1 MSELRK
7 HYFLD
12 EYCVIAAERGS
23 RPSDFISAPEIS
35 GIKDCAFCGGN
46 EDKTP
51 PATAVYRDGQV
62 LKDDDDG
69 ERVKDW
75 QIRCIPNLYP
85 ALSPDAAPI
94 EASSARPQEG
104 WQVQPGYGFHEVIVE
119 TPRHDKILPEL
130 TDDEMGLLMHVYR
143 DRVVYYRSQEG
154 IAYVS
159 LFKNSGK
166 SAGASLE
173 HTHSQLI
180 ALPVQPSILQQELD
194 VITHLEE
201 CPYCS
206 IARTECESPRLVTR
220 NLDWVAFTP
229 FSSRFPFE
237 VWLMPFKHIPD
248 LVVCTDD
255 VLVSL
260 GIILREVMRG
270 YRQLLGDMSYNYMFF
285 QGPGPYHLNL
295 RIQPVLT
302 TVAGFEKNTGIFIN
316 TMAPEQAAA
325 DLRNISGIK

>member
-12 EYCVIAAERGS
+12 EYCIIAAERGR
-23 RPSDFISAPEIS
+23 RPSDFISEPEIS
-35 GIKDCAFCGGN
+35 RITDCAFCGGN

-51 PATAVYRDGQV
+51 PATAVYRDGKV
-62 LKDDDDG
+62 LKDTDG

-75 QIRCIPNLYP
+75 QIRCFPNLYP
-85 ALSPDAAPI
+85 ALSPDAGGTK
-94 EASSARPQEG
+94 REG
-104 WQVQPGYGFHEVIVE
+104 GLQGRERKWQVREGYGFHEVIVE
-119 TPRHDKILPEL
+119 TPRHGKTLPDL
-130 TDDEMGLLMHVYR
+130 TDDETGLLMRAYR
-143 DRVVYYRSQEG
+143 DRVVYHRSQRG

-173 HTHSQLI
+173 HAHSQLI
-180 ALPVQPSILQQELD
+180 ALPVQPPILQQELSI
-194 VITHLEE
+194 ITHLDE
-201 CPYCS
+201 CPYCT

-220 NLDWVAFTP
+220 TRDWVAFTP
-229 FSSRFPFE
+229 FCSRFPFE
-237 VWLMPFKHIPD
+237 VWLMPFEHIPD
-248 LVVCTDD
+248 LVECPEIVIG
-255 VLVSL
+255 SL
-260 GIILREVMRG
+260 GIILRDVIRM

-302 TVAGFEKNTGIFIN
+302 TIAG
-316 TMAPEQAAA
+316 
-325 DLRNISGIK
+325 